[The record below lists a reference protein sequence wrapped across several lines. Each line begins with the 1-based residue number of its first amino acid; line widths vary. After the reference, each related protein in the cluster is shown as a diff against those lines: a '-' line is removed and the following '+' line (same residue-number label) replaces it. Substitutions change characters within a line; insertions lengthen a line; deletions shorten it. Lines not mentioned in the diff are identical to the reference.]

1 VPVKQILI
9 AFVMFIA
16 GSIMIV
22 IGALLFTG
30 HISAQYSD
38 RMWPLFTIGALL
50 FIPGFYH
57 VRIAYYAWRKYE
69 GFSFED
75 IPNDD

>member
-1 VPVKQILI
+1 
-9 AFVMFIA
+9 
-16 GSIMIV
+16 
-22 IGALLFTG
+22 
-30 HISAQYSD
+30 
-38 RMWPLFTIGALL
+38 MWPLFTIGALL

-57 VRIAYYAWRKYE
+57 VRIAYYAWRKCE